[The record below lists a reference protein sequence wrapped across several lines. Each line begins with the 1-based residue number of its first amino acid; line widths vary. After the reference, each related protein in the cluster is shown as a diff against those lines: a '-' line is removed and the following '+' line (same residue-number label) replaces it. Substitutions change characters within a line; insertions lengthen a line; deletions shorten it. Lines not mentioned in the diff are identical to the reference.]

1 MVFALCCFKGKI
13 KLSTELPSEEG
24 GGGIVSAKI
33 RPVTGTMRRKGGKEM
48 YGEFEHTI
56 DSKGRMNFPA
66 KLRETLGDH
75 FFISKTIGEKCLT
88 VHTEQS
94 WNSIRESL
102 KGKPSKVA
110 LPIERFLF
118 GGACEAEPDKQGRI
132 AIAAPLRAYAQLTG
146 EVVVVGMDDRAEIW
160 DKALWQEYNSRISD
174 EDIAAFAEEIG
185 L

>member
-1 MVFALCCFKGKI
+1 MF
-13 KLSTELPSEEG
+13 
-24 GGGIVSAKI
+24 
-33 RPVTGTMRRKGGKEM
+33 
-48 YGEFEHTI
+48 GEFEHTI

-66 KLRETLGDH
+66 KLRDELGER

-94 WNSIRESL
+94 WDAIKESL

-110 LPIERFLF
+110 LPIQRFLF

-132 AIAAPLRAYAQLTG
+132 ALPAALRAYAEITT
-146 EVVVVGMDDRAEIW
+146 EVVVVGMDNRAEIW
-160 DKALWQEYNSRISD
+160 DKALWEEYNGRISA
-174 EDIAAFAEEIG
+174 EDVAAFAEEIG

>member
-1 MVFALCCFKGKI
+1 
-13 KLSTELPSEEG
+13 
-24 GGGIVSAKI
+24 
-33 RPVTGTMRRKGGKEM
+33 M

-66 KLRETLGDH
+66 KLRESLGER

-132 AIAAPLRAYAQLTG
+132 ALPASLRAYADITA
-146 EVVVVGMDDRAEIW
+146 EVVVVGWMTAQRSGTRHSGRNTITEFPP
-160 DKALWQEYNSRISD
+160 RILLRSLRRSD
-174 EDIAAFAEEIG
+174 CNGIFTCISAA
-185 L
+185 